1 VDFHDVKGDLESIYA
16 PMKPEFARHAHPSLH
31 PGRCAQVRID
41 GRPVGVI
48 GELHPAL
55 QQALELPSA
64 PVLFE
69 VDLAD
74 LRERTIPVYSEL
86 SKFPAVM
93 RDIALIV
100 PVELPAAEVEGA
112 IWRAVREEPE
122 AAIIQQVFLFDEY
135 RGKGLENK
143 EKSLAF
149 RLRMQDTGRT
159 LGDADTQRAVQI
171 VVERLEQAVGARLR
185 A

>member
-1 VDFHDVKGDLESIYA
+1 
-16 PMKPEFARHAHPSLH
+16 
-31 PGRCAQVRID
+31 
-41 GRPVGVI
+41 VGVV

-55 QQALELPSA
+55 QQQLELPSA

-69 VDLAD
+69 IDLEC
-74 LRERTIPVYSEL
+74 LRTRAVATHTEL
-86 SKFPAVM
+86 SKFPPVL

-100 PVELPAAEVEGA
+100 AIDTPAAKVKQTIA
-112 IWRAVREEPE
+112 DAAREETD

-149 RLRMQDTGRT
+149 RLRMQDTSRT
-159 LGDADTQRAVQI
+159 LSDAEAQRAVQ
-171 VVERLEQAVGARLR
+171 VVVGRAERLLGARLR
-185 A
+185 AGS

>member
-1 VDFHDVKGDLESIYA
+1 
-16 PMKPEFARHAHPSLH
+16 
-31 PGRCAQVRID
+31 
-41 GRPVGVI
+41 
-48 GELHPAL
+48 
-55 QQALELPSA
+55 
-64 PVLFE
+64 LFE